1 MYGTKYKKFIVV
13 FFACLIFIG
22 INKGYGFKQ
31 NMKETITDITWKL
44 EEETDL
50 NGNVIQSYE
59 NNLKESII
67 VLKFSEDKTF
77 VLKNQKNGVIEKGTY
92 DLKETESK
100 GTYMIHFIS
109 DSGKTSYYGVYGI
122 RKNNK
127 KVIKTTV
134 RITTKTKIMSFL
146 EE

>member
-77 VLKNQKNGVIEKGTY
+77 
-92 DLKETESK
+92 
-100 GTYMIHFIS
+100 
-109 DSGKTSYYGVYGI
+109 
-122 RKNNK
+122 
-127 KVIKTTV
+127 IK
-134 RITTKTKIMSFL
+134 II
-146 EE
+146 